1 MISANGVQQCLPLT
15 LLKLW
20 PQHLSIVWKTDC
32 SNCVLLGAASTSDDE
47 PLSSDEDEKCP
58 TNRDQPH
65 LRFEITSDDGF
76 SVEAD
81 SIEGK
86 NKNA

>member
-1 MISANGVQQCLPLT
+1 MGCIPLGT
-15 LLKLW
+15 
-20 PQHLSIVWKTDC
+20 
-32 SNCVLLGAASTSDDE
+32 ASTSDDE
-47 PLSSDEDEKCP
+47 PPSSDNDDGCP

-76 SVEAD
+76 SAEAD

-86 NKNA
+86 TDVLFERLGMLIFLLFTFTVLT

>member
-1 MISANGVQQCLPLT
+1 MLFNFRLT
-15 LLKLW
+15 
-20 PQHLSIVWKTDC
+20 IYTDC
-32 SNCVLLGAASTSDDE
+32 INCVLLGAASTSDDE
-47 PLSSDEDEKCP
+47 PPASDEDEECP

-86 NKNA
+86 ANIV

>member
-1 MISANGVQQCLPLT
+1 M
-15 LLKLW
+15 
-20 PQHLSIVWKTDC
+20 
-32 SNCVLLGAASTSDDE
+32 LGAASASDDE
-47 PLSSDEDEKCP
+47 PPPSDDEGCP

-81 SIEGK
+81 TIEGK
-86 NKNA
+86 ARVTF